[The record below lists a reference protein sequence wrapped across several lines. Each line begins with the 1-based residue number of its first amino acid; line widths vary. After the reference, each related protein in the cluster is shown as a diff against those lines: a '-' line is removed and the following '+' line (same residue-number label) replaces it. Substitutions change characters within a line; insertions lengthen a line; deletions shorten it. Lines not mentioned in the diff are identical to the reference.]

1 MTLTQSLL
9 IIALLI
15 AASAFVAVAEISLAA
30 SRRLRLRQMAD
41 EGDPRAEKAIQLQ
54 EQPGDYFTVVQV
66 GQNAIAILGGIVGES
81 ALSTTLAGILTW
93 WMPES
98 SAQHLGSVLSF
109 FVITSLF
116 ILFADLLPRRLS
128 MIEPE
133 ALLLRVLGPMQ
144 LCITFFKPVVWFYG
158 RLTDALIR
166 LLGLPDKRDEQI
178 TSDDILAMTEA
189 GARAGVLAEREQQA
203 IANIFELDTRT
214 VASAMTQRDSVA
226 YFLRDDPDQ
235 VIRARIAEE
244 PFSTY
249 PVCDG
254 DIDHIVGYVDAKDLF
269 QRVLNNQPISL
280 QDDSLIR
287 KILMVPDKL
296 TLAEVLDQFQQA
308 HEDFA
313 AILNEYSL
321 VVGVV
326 TLNDVMSTVMGDLVS
341 PDDEEQIIQRDENSW
356 LIDGITPID
365 DVMRSLDLAALPN
378 EEEYE
383 TLAGFLMVML
393 RRVPRR
399 TDRVDWGGYRFEV
412 MDVDSYRIDQVL
424 VTRMQEGEA
433 VVPHQQPH
441 PASTLSAVAAVAAT
455 GPAAHAASAPAPEA
469 QGMAASAEPAAQ
481 PNPAVTATPPSAET
495 PSVP

>member
-66 GQNAIAILGGIVGES
+66 GQNAIAILGGIVGEG
-81 ALSTTLAGILTW
+81 ALSATLAGVLIW
-93 WMPES
+93 WIPES
-98 SAQHLGSVLSF
+98 TAQNLGSLISF
-109 FVITSLF
+109 FIITSLF

-128 MIEPE
+128 MVEPE
-133 ALLLRVLGPMQ
+133 RLLLRVLRPMQ
-144 LCITFFKPVVWFYG
+144 FCMTVFKPIVWFYSQI
-158 RLTDALIR
+158 TSSVIR
-166 LLGLPDKRDEQI
+166 MLGLPDKRNEQI
-178 TSDDILAMTEA
+178 TSDDILAMTED

-214 VASAMTQRDSVA
+214 VASSMTQRDRIA
-226 YFLRDDPDQ
+226 YFLRDDPDH

-249 PVCDG
+249 PVCEG

-287 KILMVPDKL
+287 KILLVPDKL

-313 AILNEYSL
+313 VIVNEYSL

-341 PDDEEQIIQRDENSW
+341 PDDEEQIIRRDENSW

-365 DVMRSLDLAALPN
+365 DVMRVLDLEALPN
-378 EEEYE
+378 EDEYE

-399 TDRVDWGGYRFEV
+399 TDTVDWGPFRFEV

-424 VTRMQEGEA
+424 VTRMQDSEGQ
-433 VVPHQQPH
+433 VLQH
-441 PASTLSAVAAVAAT
+441 PASALSAVAAVAAT
-455 GPAAHAASAPAPEA
+455 EAAVPPATTPASRATPANSSA
-469 QGMAASAEPAAQ
+469 QG
-481 PNPAVTATPPSAET
+481 ET
-495 PSVP
+495 PGTH